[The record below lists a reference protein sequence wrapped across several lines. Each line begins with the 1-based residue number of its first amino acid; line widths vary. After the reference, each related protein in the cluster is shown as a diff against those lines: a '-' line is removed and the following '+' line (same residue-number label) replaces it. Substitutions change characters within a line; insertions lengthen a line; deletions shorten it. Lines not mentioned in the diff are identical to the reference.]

1 MPKFCVFILVGPL
14 GLEHSTE
21 LGSLTLDDIMFGR
34 MRDIPAGEEHS
45 WILPLLESA
54 KGGSLRQIAFRFQS
68 LPTLLTLAFPNV
80 DGALSAPHFQG
91 LESVLVSLTTNVETT
106 QREEVLERISRIFPT
121 TASRGILS
129 LQPAKIVN

>member
-1 MPKFCVFILVGPL
+1 MPNFCVFILVGPL
-14 GLEHSTE
+14 GLERSTE

-121 TASRGILS
+121 TTSRGILS